1 MKEPAILA
9 EALTKDFGP
18 IHALSGIDLRL
29 EKGEFLTILGPNG
42 AGKTTLIK
50 ILATLMRPTSGL
62 VRVAGYDLAEAGEA
76 LRRRIGVISH
86 QTYLYENLTA
96 YENLRFY
103 GRMYGV
109 QDLEGRINQVMEEVG
124 LKGRRDHLVRT
135 YSRGMQQRLS
145 IARALIH
152 DPSVLLL
159 DEPYTGLDQHATRML
174 TGLLAGLRDGERTVI
189 LTTHQ
194 LSQGLELSDFV
205 AILVRGRIVYQEKV
219 AGLSLADLEDAYFQH
234 VGQEYRWD
242 TQ

>member
-9 EALTKDFGP
+9 EGLTKAFGP
-18 IHALSGIDLRL
+18 ILALKGVDIRL

-50 ILATLMRPTSGL
+50 ILATLMRPTSGK
-62 VRVAGYDLAEAGEA
+62 VRIAGHDLADGGEA
-76 LRRRIGVISH
+76 LRQRIGVISH

-109 QDLEGRINQVMEEVG
+109 GDLDGRIDQVMEEVG

-152 DPSVLLL
+152 SPSVLLL

-174 TGLLAGLRDGERTVI
+174 TDLLIRLRDGERTVV

-194 LSQGLELSDFV
+194 LAQGLELSDFV
-205 AILVRGRIVYQEKV
+205 AILVGGRILYWEKV
-219 AGLSLADLEDAYFQH
+219 KGLDINDLEEAYFKH

-242 TQ
+242 T